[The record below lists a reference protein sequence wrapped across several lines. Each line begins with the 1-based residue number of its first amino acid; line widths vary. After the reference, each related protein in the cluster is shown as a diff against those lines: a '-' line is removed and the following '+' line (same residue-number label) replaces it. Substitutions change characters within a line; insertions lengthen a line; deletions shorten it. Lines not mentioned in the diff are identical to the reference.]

1 MYTVV
6 PTMLNFSCVSI
17 SWVVAFA
24 TVSAFNTS
32 TQLPNAGDVIEFND
46 IAEEFGA
53 TTSFTGSTFTCPSTA
68 FYFLHYR
75 LLVSATST
83 AAQCRVDLI
92 VGDVIRQVRVFN
104 MYVYEQA

>member
-1 MYTVV
+1 
-6 PTMLNFSCVSI
+6 MLNFSSVSI
-17 SWVVAFA
+17 SWVVVAFA